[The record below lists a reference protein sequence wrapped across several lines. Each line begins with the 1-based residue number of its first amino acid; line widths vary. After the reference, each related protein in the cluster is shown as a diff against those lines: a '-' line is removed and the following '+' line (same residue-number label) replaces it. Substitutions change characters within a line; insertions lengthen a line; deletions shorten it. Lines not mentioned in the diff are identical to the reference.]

1 MKKYFSQKTCVIS
14 ALLTIP
20 STALLCWLVMGVLYR
35 RMPEYTE
42 LVTGYTTWTAY
53 YKQGDMTLAN
63 LFIGGLLGFF
73 LLYAVVLTLLSK
85 KWSWLCGSFDR
96 TGEYTAKQ
104 RESYAWFEDACF
116 LVIFSQFTL
125 AIFCRALIEEIFGMQ
140 PWLEK
145 LFPIFQC
152 ITLIVVGIFLFFN
165 HRCGKD
171 PQKQEWAAHQRK
183 RWVERM
189 QWFLPIAFVLFRIFE
204 YIRGGEVIELYRG
217 RNMTVVSNVAFW
229 LAIGYNGRLFHKC
242 KENLRPTISIMSFL
256 SLAVFASWTLP
267 NGTISGTPLEMYHY
281 GEIAEPLHELLN
293 YGVVPYIDT
302 MPIHGVCDYFQAA
315 VGKLLF
321 DGTYAS
327 IEPAMIVGCVLI
339 AMATAAVFYYFIDNK
354 LLGLL
359 CVLLFSLFGDKY
371 YYVRWAFALPFI
383 LIVFSKKMRKNF
395 PMQLWSWTFISIL
408 SIAWNSSIGGACAL
422 ATLPMIL
429 WECFHEKG
437 WKIFFRLNE
446 KEIRKKI
453 LPWYIPL
460 LILGICFIPMFFAI
474 LRYIVENSAAIL
486 ETTGD
491 ILKEEL
497 ASPYVWYATFGSGFS
512 LLAALIFTA
521 GKEGEEKKLALYAL
535 FFLIIFNL
543 VIVRYTFVRT
553 QFGERGIIATTI
565 CSLFLVLL
573 IFLPSLEK
581 RFSLWTAG
589 MMAFLFLA
597 TVLTKGS
604 NLLTM
609 PAKVFDRDTISD
621 DYTYATVEET
631 GIPGL
636 GDIYITEAQKEELM
650 NLNTLVNELCKDKKV
665 VDMTNQLSHYN
676 ILNKENLMP
685 FSSTYNTNNKV
696 MQTRAI
702 EVLEE
707 KQPEILIVAP
717 AWQHDSGSLST
728 RNYYMYQY
736 IQKHYTP
743 CKYENIIFL
752 TNDDEVRAQFE
763 PAYEEFSELTHIE
776 DLKMLPKAWGNEY
789 LKEEE
794 TEPLNVEWSLLD
806 TNATELGDDH
816 YTLNA
821 EENYF
826 LYAFPENQDGSEI
839 PFLRIIV
846 RDESGSTESLKFQG
860 VVYFMDEGKGVKET
874 HRFIFD
880 GSEGSFLIPLTTSP
894 YWSYS
899 EQIQSMMLDF
909 IRGSLEG
916 KQVSI
921 ETEFETRKPLK
932 EQMK

>member
-1 MKKYFSQKTCVIS
+1 MKKYFSQKICVIS

-20 STALLCWLVMGVLYR
+20 STALLCWLVMRVLYQ

-42 LVTGYTTWTAY
+42 FVTGYTTWTAY

-63 LFIGGLLGFF
+63 LFIGSLLGFF
-73 LLYAVVLTLLSK
+73 LLYAVLLTLLSK
-85 KWSWLCGSFDR
+85 KWSRLCGSFDR
-96 TGEYTAKQ
+96 TKEYTAKQ
-104 RESYAWFEDACF
+104 RESYGWFEDACF

-125 AIFCRALIEEIFGMQ
+125 AIFWGGLLKEIFGMQ
-140 PWLEK
+140 SWLEK
-145 LFPIFQC
+145 LFPIVQC
-152 ITLIVVGIFLFFN
+152 ITLLAVGIFLFFN
-165 HRCGKD
+165 YKCGKD
-171 PQKQEWAAHQRK
+171 PKKRKSWIEW
-183 RWVERM
+183 M
-189 QWFLPIAFVLFRIFE
+189 QCFLPLAFLLFHSFT
-204 YIRGGEVIELYRG
+204 YIRSGEVIELYRG
-217 RNMTVVSNVAFW
+217 KNMAMVSNVAFW
-229 LAIGYNGRLFHKC
+229 LAIGYNGRLFRKR
-242 KENLRPTISIMSFL
+242 KENLRPTISLMTFL

-281 GEIAEPLHELLN
+281 GEISEPLHEFLN
-293 YGVVPYIDT
+293 YGIVPYIDT

-327 IEPAMIVGCVLI
+327 IEPAMTVGCVLI
-339 AMATAAVFYYFIDNK
+339 AMATAAVFYYFIDNQ

-383 LIVFSKKMRKNF
+383 VIVFSKKMRKDF
-395 PMQLWSWTFISIL
+395 SMQLWSWTFISIL

-446 KEIRKKI
+446 KEVRRKI

-491 ILKEEL
+491 ILREEL
-497 ASPYVWYATFGSGFS
+497 ASPFVWYATFGFGLS
-512 LLAALIFTA
+512 LLAALIFPA

-553 QFGERGIIATTI
+553 QFGERGIIVTTI
-565 CSLFLVLL
+565 CSLFLILM

-589 MMAFLFLA
+589 MMALLFLT
-597 TVLTKGS
+597 TVVTRGS

-609 PAKVFDRDTISD
+609 PAKVFERDTISD

-636 GDIYITEAQKEELM
+636 GNIYITEKQKEELM
-650 NLNTLVNELCKDKKV
+650 NLNTLVNDLCRDKKV

-685 FSSTYNTNNKV
+685 FSSTYNTNNRV

-702 EVLEE
+702 EVLQE

-736 IQKHYTP
+736 LQKHYTP
-743 CKYENIIFL
+743 CKYKNIIFL
-752 TNDDEVRAQFE
+752 TNDDEVRARFE
-763 PAYEEFSELTHIE
+763 PAYEEFGKLQHIE
-776 DLKMLPKAWGNEY
+776 DLKMLPKAWGNEV
-789 LKEEE
+789 LKEQE
-794 TEPLNVEWSLLD
+794 TEALKIDWSLLD
-806 TNATELGDDH
+806 TNATELGDDR
-816 YTLNA
+816 YILNA

-826 LYAFPENQDGSEI
+826 LYAFPENRDGSEI
-839 PFLRIIV
+839 PFLRITV
-846 RDESGSTESLKFQG
+846 RDESGSGDPLKFQG
-860 VVYFMDEGKGVKET
+860 VVYFMNEGKGVKEA
-874 HRFIFD
+874 HRFTFD

-899 EQIQSMMLDF
+899 DKLQSMMLDF
-909 IRGSLEG
+909 ISGSLAG

-921 ETEFETRKPLK
+921 KTEFETLK
-932 EQMK
+932 LTER

>member
-1 MKKYFSQKTCVIS
+1 MKKYFSQKICVIS

-20 STALLCWLVMGVLYR
+20 STALLCWLVMRVLYQ

-42 LVTGYTTWTAY
+42 FVTGYTTWTAY

-63 LFIGGLLGFF
+63 LFIGSLLGFF
-73 LLYAVVLTLLSK
+73 LLYAVLLTLLSK
-85 KWSWLCGSFDR
+85 KWSRLCGSFDR
-96 TGEYTAKQ
+96 TKEYTAKQ
-104 RESYAWFEDACF
+104 RESYGWFEDACF

-125 AIFCRALIEEIFGMQ
+125 AIFWGGLLKEIFGMQ
-140 PWLEK
+140 SWLEK
-145 LFPIFQC
+145 LFPIVQC
-152 ITLIVVGIFLFFN
+152 ITLLAVGIFLFFN
-165 HRCGKD
+165 YKCGKD
-171 PQKQEWAAHQRK
+171 PKKRKSWIEW
-183 RWVERM
+183 M
-189 QWFLPIAFVLFRIFE
+189 QCFLPLAFLLFHSFT
-204 YIRGGEVIELYRG
+204 YIRSGEVIELYRG
-217 RNMTVVSNVAFW
+217 KNMAMVSNVAFW
-229 LAIGYNGRLFHKC
+229 LAIGYNGRLFRKR
-242 KENLRPTISIMSFL
+242 KENLRPTISLMTFL

-281 GEIAEPLHELLN
+281 GEISEPLHEFLN
-293 YGVVPYIDT
+293 YGIVPYIDT

-327 IEPAMIVGCVLI
+327 IEPAMTVGCVLI
-339 AMATAAVFYYFIDNK
+339 AMATAAVFYYFIDNQ

-383 LIVFSKKMRKNF
+383 VIVFSKKMRKDF
-395 PMQLWSWTFISIL
+395 SMQLWSWTFISIL

-422 ATLPMIL
+422 STLPMIL

-446 KEIRKKI
+446 KEVRRKI

-491 ILKEEL
+491 ILREEL
-497 ASPYVWYATFGSGFS
+497 ASPFVWYATFGFGNS
-512 LLAALIFTA
+512 LLAALIFPA

-535 FFLIIFNL
+535 FCLIIFNL

-553 QFGERGIIATTI
+553 QFGERGIIVTTI
-565 CSLFLVLL
+565 CSLFLILM

-589 MMAFLFLA
+589 MMALLFLT
-597 TVLTKGS
+597 TVVTRGS

-609 PAKVFDRDTISD
+609 PAKVFERDTISD

-636 GDIYITEAQKEELM
+636 GNIYITEEQKEELM
-650 NLNTLVNELCKDKKV
+650 NLNALVNDLCRDKKV

-685 FSSTYNTNNKV
+685 FSSTYNTNNRV

-702 EVLEE
+702 EVLQE

-736 IQKHYTP
+736 LQKHYTP
-743 CKYENIIFL
+743 CKYKNIIFL
-752 TNDDEVRAQFE
+752 TNDDEVRARFE
-763 PAYEEFSELTHIE
+763 PAYEEFGKLQHIE
-776 DLKMLPKAWGNEY
+776 DLKMLPKAWGNEV
-789 LKEEE
+789 LKEQE
-794 TEPLNVEWSLLD
+794 TEALKIDWSLLD
-806 TNATELGDDH
+806 TNATELGDDR
-816 YTLNA
+816 YILNA

-826 LYAFPENQDGSEI
+826 LYAFPENRDGSEI
-839 PFLRIIV
+839 PFLRITV
-846 RDESGSTESLKFQG
+846 RDESGSGDPLKFQG
-860 VVYFMDEGKGVKET
+860 VVYFMNEGKGVKEA
-874 HRFIFD
+874 HRFTFD

-899 EQIQSMMLDF
+899 DKLQSMMLDF
-909 IRGSLEG
+909 ISGSLAG

-921 ETEFETRKPLK
+921 KTEFETLK
-932 EQMK
+932 LTER

>member
-1 MKKYFSQKTCVIS
+1 MKKYFSQKICVIS

-20 STALLCWLVMGVLYR
+20 STALLCWLVMRVLYQ

-42 LVTGYTTWTAY
+42 FVTGYTTWTAY

-63 LFIGGLLGFF
+63 LFIGSLLGFF
-73 LLYAVVLTLLSK
+73 LLYAVLLTLLSK
-85 KWSWLCGSFDR
+85 KWSRLCGSFDR
-96 TGEYTAKQ
+96 TKEYTAKQ
-104 RESYAWFEDACF
+104 RESYGWFEDACF

-125 AIFCRALIEEIFGMQ
+125 AIFWGGLLKEIFGMQ
-140 PWLEK
+140 SWLEK
-145 LFPIFQC
+145 LFPIVQC
-152 ITLIVVGIFLFFN
+152 ITLLAVAIFLFFN
-165 HRCGKD
+165 YKCGKD
-171 PQKQEWAAHQRK
+171 PKKRKSWIEW
-183 RWVERM
+183 M
-189 QWFLPIAFVLFRIFE
+189 QCFLPLAFLRFHSFT
-204 YIRGGEVIELYRG
+204 YIRSGEVIELYLG
-217 RNMTVVSNVAFW
+217 KNMAMVSNVAFW
-229 LAIGYNGRLFHKC
+229 LAIGYNGRLFRKR
-242 KENLRPTISIMSFL
+242 KENLRPTISLMTFL

-281 GEIAEPLHELLN
+281 GEISEPLHEFLN
-293 YGVVPYIDT
+293 YGIVPYIDT

-327 IEPAMIVGCVLI
+327 IEPAMTVGCVFI
-339 AMATAAVFYYFIDNK
+339 AMATAAVFYYFIDNQ

-383 LIVFSKKMRKNF
+383 VIVFSKKMRKDF
-395 PMQLWSWTFISIL
+395 SMQLWSWTFISIL

-437 WKIFFRLNE
+437 WKIFFHLNE
-446 KEIRKKI
+446 KEVRRKI

-491 ILKEEL
+491 ILREEL
-497 ASPYVWYATFGSGFS
+497 ASPFVWYATFGFGLS
-512 LLAALIFTA
+512 LLAALIFPA

-553 QFGERGIIATTI
+553 QFGERGIIVTTI
-565 CSLFLVLL
+565 CSLFLILM

-589 MMAFLFLA
+589 MMALLFLA
-597 TVLTKGS
+597 TVATRGS

-609 PAKVFDRDTISD
+609 PAKVFERDTISN

-636 GDIYITEAQKEELM
+636 GNIYITEKQKEELM
-650 NLNTLVNELCKDKKV
+650 NLNTLVNDLCRDKKV

-685 FSSTYNTNNKV
+685 FSSTYNTNNRV

-702 EVLEE
+702 EVLQE

-736 IQKHYTP
+736 LQKHYTP
-743 CKYENIIFL
+743 CKYKNIIFL
-752 TNDDEVRAQFE
+752 TNDDEVRARFE
-763 PAYEEFSELTHIE
+763 PAYEEFGKLQHIE
-776 DLKMLPKAWGNEY
+776 DLKMLPKAWGNEV
-789 LKEEE
+789 LKEQE
-794 TEPLNVEWSLLD
+794 TEALKIDWSLLD
-806 TNATELGDDH
+806 TNATELGDDR
-816 YTLNA
+816 YILNA

-826 LYAFPENQDGSEI
+826 LYAFPENRDGSEI
-839 PFLRIIV
+839 PFLRITV
-846 RDESGSTESLKFQG
+846 RDESGSGDPLKFQG
-860 VVYFMDEGKGVKET
+860 VVYFMNEGKGVKEA
-874 HRFIFD
+874 HRFTFD

-899 EQIQSMMLDF
+899 DKLQSMMLDF
-909 IRGSLEG
+909 ISGSLAG

-921 ETEFETRKPLK
+921 KTEFETLK
-932 EQMK
+932 LTER

>member
-1 MKKYFSQKTCVIS
+1 MKRYFSQKICIIS
-14 ALLTIP
+14 AALTIP
-20 STALLCWLVMGVLYR
+20 STALLCWLVMRVLYQQ
-35 RMPEYTE
+35 MPEYGE
-42 LVTGYTTWTAY
+42 FVTGYTTWTAY

-63 LFIGGLLGFF
+63 LYIGGLLGFF
-73 LLYAVVLTLLSK
+73 LLYAGILTLLSK

-96 TGEYTAKQ
+96 TWEYTAKQ

-116 LVIFSQFTL
+116 LILFSEFL
-125 AIFCRALIEEIFGMQ
+125 LALICFVIEAFFGMQ

-145 LFPIFQC
+145 LFPILQC
-152 ITLIVVGIFLFFN
+152 ITLIGVGIFTNFVR
-165 HRCGKD
+165 RCGKD
-171 PQKQEWAAHQRK
+171 LAKQEQIRRQLKKYMEWEQWILPLSFLMLWNYEYLRDGAVIRLYQSTKMETTVLVLVVFCTLWNRAFFRK
-183 RWVERM
+183 HR
-189 QWFLPIAFVLFRIFE
+189 AD
-204 YIRGGEVIELYRG
+204 
-217 RNMTVVSNVAFW
+217 
-229 LAIGYNGRLFHKC
+229 
-242 KENLRPTISIMSFL
+242 LRPAISLSTFL

-395 PMQLWSWTFISIL
+395 PMLLWSWTFISIL

-446 KEIRKKI
+446 KEVRKKI
-453 LPWYIPL
+453 LSWYIPL

-497 ASPYVWYATFGSGFS
+497 ASRYVWYATFGFGFS
-512 LLAALIFTA
+512 LLAALIFPA
-521 GKEGEEKKLALYAL
+521 DKEGGEKKLAWYAL
-535 FFLIIFNL
+535 LFLLIFNL

-553 QFGERGIIATTI
+553 QFGERGIIVTTI

-597 TVLTKGS
+597 TVLTRGS

-609 PAKVFDRDTISD
+609 PAKVFERDTISD

-636 GDIYITEAQKEELM
+636 GDIYITETQKKELM
-650 NLNTLVNELCKDKKV
+650 SLNTLVNDLCRDKKV

-676 ILNKENLMP
+676 ILNRENLMP

-707 KQPEILIVAP
+707 KQPELIIVAP

-763 PAYEEFSELTHIE
+763 PAYEEFAELTHIE

-794 TEPLNVEWSLLD
+794 TEPLNVDWSLLD
-806 TNATELGDDH
+806 TNATELGEDQ
-816 YTLNA
+816 YVLNA

-826 LYAFPENQDGSEI
+826 LYTFPENQDGSEI
-839 PFLRIIV
+839 PFLRITI
-846 RDESGSTESLKFQG
+846 RDESGSEEPLKFQG
-860 VVYFMDEGKGVKET
+860 VVYFMDEGKGVREA
-874 HRFIFD
+874 HRFTFD

-894 YWSYS
+894 WWSYS
-899 EQIQSMMLDF
+899 DQIQSMLLDF
-909 IRGSLEG
+909 VHRSLEG

-921 ETEFETRKPLK
+921 ETEFEMLKPL
-932 EQMK
+932 EGQMKR

>member
-1 MKKYFSQKTCVIS
+1 MKKYFSQKICVIS

-20 STALLCWLVMGVLYR
+20 STALLCWLVMRVLYQ

-42 LVTGYTTWTAY
+42 FVTGYTTWTAY

-63 LFIGGLLGFF
+63 LFIGSLLGFF
-73 LLYAVVLTLLSK
+73 LLYAVLLTLLSK
-85 KWSWLCGSFDR
+85 KWSRLCGSFDR
-96 TGEYTAKQ
+96 TKEYTAKQ
-104 RESYAWFEDACF
+104 RESYGWFEDACF

-125 AIFCRALIEEIFGMQ
+125 AIFWGGLLKEIFGMQ
-140 PWLEK
+140 SWLEK
-145 LFPIFQC
+145 LFPIVQC
-152 ITLIVVGIFLFFN
+152 ITLLAVGIFLFFN
-165 HRCGKD
+165 YKCGKD
-171 PQKQEWAAHQRK
+171 PKKRKSWIEW
-183 RWVERM
+183 M
-189 QWFLPIAFVLFRIFE
+189 QCFLPLAFLLFHSFT
-204 YIRGGEVIELYRG
+204 YIRSGEVIELYRG
-217 RNMTVVSNVAFW
+217 KNMAMVSNVAFW
-229 LAIGYNGRLFHKC
+229 LAIGYNGRLFRKR
-242 KENLRPTISIMSFL
+242 KENLRPTISLMTFL

-281 GEIAEPLHELLN
+281 GEISEPLHEFLN
-293 YGVVPYIDT
+293 YGIVPYINT

-327 IEPAMIVGCVLI
+327 IEPAMTVGCVLI
-339 AMATAAVFYYFIDNK
+339 AMATAAVFYYFIDNQ

-383 LIVFSKKMRKNF
+383 VIVFSKKMRKDF
-395 PMQLWSWTFISIL
+395 SMQLWSWTFISIL

-446 KEIRKKI
+446 KEVRRKI

-491 ILKEEL
+491 ILREEL
-497 ASPYVWYATFGSGFS
+497 ASPFVWYATFGFGLS
-512 LLAALIFTA
+512 LLAALIFPA

-553 QFGERGIIATTI
+553 QFGERGIIVTTI
-565 CSLFLVLL
+565 CSLFLILM

-589 MMAFLFLA
+589 MMALLFLT
-597 TVLTKGS
+597 TVVTRGS

-609 PAKVFDRDTISD
+609 PAKVFERDTISD

-636 GDIYITEAQKEELM
+636 GNIYITEKQKEELM
-650 NLNTLVNELCKDKKV
+650 NLNTLVNDLCRDKKV

-685 FSSTYNTNNKV
+685 FSSTYNTNNRV

-702 EVLEE
+702 EVLQE

-736 IQKHYTP
+736 LQKHYTP
-743 CKYENIIFL
+743 CKYKNIIFL
-752 TNDDEVRAQFE
+752 TNDDEVRARFE
-763 PAYEEFSELTHIE
+763 PAYEEFGKLQHIE
-776 DLKMLPKAWGNEY
+776 DLKMLPKAWGNEV
-789 LKEEE
+789 LKEQE
-794 TEPLNVEWSLLD
+794 TEALKIDWSLLD
-806 TNATELGDDH
+806 TNATELGDDR
-816 YTLNA
+816 YILNA

-826 LYAFPENQDGSEI
+826 LYAFPENRDGSEI
-839 PFLRIIV
+839 PFLRITV
-846 RDESGSTESLKFQG
+846 RDESGSGDPLKFQG
-860 VVYFMDEGKGVKET
+860 VVYFMNEGKGVKEA
-874 HRFIFD
+874 HRFTFD

-899 EQIQSMMLDF
+899 DKLQSMMLDF
-909 IRGSLEG
+909 ISGSLAG

-921 ETEFETRKPLK
+921 KTEFETLK
-932 EQMK
+932 LTER

>member
-1 MKKYFSQKTCVIS
+1 
-14 ALLTIP
+14 
-20 STALLCWLVMGVLYR
+20 
-35 RMPEYTE
+35 
-42 LVTGYTTWTAY
+42 
-53 YKQGDMTLAN
+53 
-63 LFIGGLLGFF
+63 
-73 LLYAVVLTLLSK
+73 
-85 KWSWLCGSFDR
+85 
-96 TGEYTAKQ
+96 
-104 RESYAWFEDACF
+104 
-116 LVIFSQFTL
+116 
-125 AIFCRALIEEIFGMQ
+125 
-140 PWLEK
+140 
-145 LFPIFQC
+145 
-152 ITLIVVGIFLFFN
+152 
-165 HRCGKD
+165 
-171 PQKQEWAAHQRK
+171 
-183 RWVERM
+183 
-189 QWFLPIAFVLFRIFE
+189 
-204 YIRGGEVIELYRG
+204 
-217 RNMTVVSNVAFW
+217 
-229 LAIGYNGRLFHKC
+229 
-242 KENLRPTISIMSFL
+242 
-256 SLAVFASWTLP
+256 
-267 NGTISGTPLEMYHY
+267 MYHY
-281 GEIAEPLHELLN
+281 GEISEPLHELLN
-293 YGVVPYIDT
+293 YGIVPYIDT

-327 IEPAMIVGCVLI
+327 IEPAMTVGCVLI
-339 AMATAAVFYYFIDNK
+339 AMATAAVFYYFIDNQ

-383 LIVFSKKMRKNF
+383 VIVFSKKMRKDF
-395 PMQLWSWTFISIL
+395 SMQLWSWTFISIL

-446 KEIRKKI
+446 KEVRRKI

-491 ILKEEL
+491 ILREEL
-497 ASPYVWYATFGSGFS
+497 ASPFVWYATFGFGLS
-512 LLAALIFTA
+512 LLAALI
-521 GKEGEEKKLALYAL
+521 
-535 FFLIIFNL
+535 FLIIFNL

-553 QFGERGIIATTI
+553 QFGERGIIVTTI
-565 CSLFLVLL
+565 CSLFLILM
-573 IFLPSLEK
+573 IFLPSLEQ

-589 MMAFLFLA
+589 MMALLFLA
-597 TVLTKGS
+597 TVVTRGS

-609 PAKVFDRDTISD
+609 PAKVFERDMISD

-636 GDIYITEAQKEELM
+636 GNIYITEEQKEELM
-650 NLNTLVNELCKDKKV
+650 NLNTLVNDLCRDKKV

-685 FSSTYNTNNKV
+685 FSSTYNTNNRV

-702 EVLEE
+702 EVLQE

-736 IQKHYTP
+736 LQKHYTP
-743 CKYENIIFL
+743 CKYKNIIFL
-752 TNDDEVRAQFE
+752 TNDDEVRARFE
-763 PAYEEFSELTHIE
+763 PAYEEFGKLQHIE
-776 DLKMLPKAWGNEY
+776 DLKMLPKAWGNEV
-789 LKEEE
+789 LKEQE
-794 TEPLNVEWSLLD
+794 TETLKTDWSLLD
-806 TNATELGDDH
+806 TNASELGDDQ
-816 YTLNA
+816 YILNA

-826 LYAFPENQDGSEI
+826 LYAFTENRDGSEM
-839 PFLRIIV
+839 PFLRITV
-846 RDESGSTESLKFQG
+846 RDESGSGEPLKFQG
-860 VVYFMDEGKGVKET
+860 VVYFMNEGKGVKEA
-874 HRFIFD
+874 HRFTFD

-899 EQIQSMMLDF
+899 DELQSMMLDF
-909 IRGSLEG
+909 ISGSLAG

-921 ETEFETRKPLK
+921 KTEFETLK
-932 EQMK
+932 LTER

>member
-1 MKKYFSQKTCVIS
+1 MKKYFSQKICVIS

-20 STALLCWLVMGVLYR
+20 STALLCWLVMRVLYQ

-42 LVTGYTTWTAY
+42 FVTGYTTWTAY

-73 LLYAVVLTLLSK
+73 LLYAVLLTLLSK
-85 KWSWLCGSFDR
+85 KWSRLCGSFDR
-96 TGEYTAKQ
+96 TKEYTAKQ
-104 RESYAWFEDACF
+104 RESYGWFEDACF
-116 LVIFSQFTL
+116 LILISQFIL
-125 AIFCRALIEEIFGMQ
+125 ALFGYGMEAFLGIQ
-140 PWLEK
+140 AWLEK
-145 LFPIFQC
+145 LFPIVQC
-152 ITLIVVGIFLFFN
+152 ITLIGVGIFLFFN
-165 HRCGKD
+165 YKCGKD
-171 PQKQEWAAHQRK
+171 PQKRK
-183 RWVERM
+183 PNREQLNKYM
-189 QWFLPIAFVLFRIFE
+189 QWGQWILPISFLMLGNYE
-204 YIRGGEVIELYRG
+204 YIREGQVIRLYQ
-217 RNMTVVSNVAFW
+217 NVKMQTVVLILIVVCT
-229 LAIGYNGRLFHKC
+229 LYNRKFFRKYR
-242 KENLRPTISIMSFL
+242 EDYRPALSLPTFL

-281 GEIAEPLHELLN
+281 GEISEPLHELLN
-293 YGVVPYIDT
+293 YGIVPYIDT

-327 IEPAMIVGCVLI
+327 IEPAMTVGCVLI
-339 AMATAAVFYYFIDNK
+339 AMATAAVFYYFIDNQ

-383 LIVFSKKMRKNF
+383 VIVFSKKMRKDF
-395 PMQLWSWTFISIL
+395 SMQLWSWTFISIL

-446 KEIRKKI
+446 KEVRRKI

-491 ILKEEL
+491 ILREEL
-497 ASPYVWYATFGSGFS
+497 ASPFVWYATFGFGLS
-512 LLAALIFTA
+512 LLAALIFPA

-553 QFGERGIIATTI
+553 QFGERGIIVTTI
-565 CSLFLVLL
+565 CSLFLILM

-597 TVLTKGS
+597 TVVTRGS

-609 PAKVFDRDTISD
+609 PAKVFERDTISD

-636 GDIYITEAQKEELM
+636 GNIYITEEQKEELM
-650 NLNTLVNELCKDKKV
+650 NLNTLVNDLCRDKKV

-685 FSSTYNTNNKV
+685 FSSTYNTNNRV
-696 MQTRAI
+696 MQIRAI
-702 EVLEE
+702 EVLQE

-736 IQKHYTP
+736 LQKHYTP
-743 CKYENIIFL
+743 CKYKNIIFL
-752 TNDDEVRAQFE
+752 TNDDEVRARFE
-763 PAYEEFSELTHIE
+763 PAYEEFGKLQHIE
-776 DLKMLPKAWGNEY
+776 DLKMLPKAWGNEV
-789 LKEEE
+789 LKEQE
-794 TEPLNVEWSLLD
+794 TEALKTDWSLLD
-806 TNATELGDDH
+806 TNASELGDDR
-816 YTLNA
+816 YILNA

-826 LYAFPENQDGSEI
+826 LYAFPENRDGSEI
-839 PFLRIIV
+839 PFLRITV
-846 RDESGSTESLKFQG
+846 RDESGSGELLKFQG
-860 VVYFMDEGKGVKET
+860 VVYFMNEGKGVKEA
-874 HRFIFD
+874 HRFTFD

-899 EQIQSMMLDF
+899 DELQSMMLDF
-909 IRGSLEG
+909 ISGSLAG

-921 ETEFETRKPLK
+921 KTEFETLK
-932 EQMK
+932 LTER

>member
-1 MKKYFSQKTCVIS
+1 MKKYFSQKICVIS

-20 STALLCWLVMGVLYR
+20 STALLCWLVMRVLYQ

-42 LVTGYTTWTAY
+42 FVTGYTTWTAY

-63 LFIGGLLGFF
+63 LFIGSLLGFF
-73 LLYAVVLTLLSK
+73 LLYAVLLTLLSK
-85 KWSWLCGSFDR
+85 KWSRLCGSFDR
-96 TGEYTAKQ
+96 TKEYTAKQ
-104 RESYAWFEDACF
+104 RESYGWFEDACF

-125 AIFCRALIEEIFGMQ
+125 AIFWGGLLKEIFGMQ
-140 PWLEK
+140 SWLEK
-145 LFPIFQC
+145 LFPIVQC
-152 ITLIVVGIFLFFN
+152 ITLLAVGIFLFFN
-165 HRCGKD
+165 YKCGKD
-171 PQKQEWAAHQRK
+171 PKKRKSWIEW
-183 RWVERM
+183 M
-189 QWFLPIAFVLFRIFE
+189 QCFLPLAFLLFHSFT
-204 YIRGGEVIELYRG
+204 YIRSGEVIELYRG
-217 RNMTVVSNVAFW
+217 KNMAMVSNVAFW
-229 LAIGYNGRLFHKC
+229 LAIGYNGRLFRKR
-242 KENLRPTISIMSFL
+242 KENLRPTISLMTFL

-281 GEIAEPLHELLN
+281 GEISEPLHEFLN
-293 YGVVPYIDT
+293 YGIVPYIDT

-327 IEPAMIVGCVLI
+327 IEPAMTVGCVLI
-339 AMATAAVFYYFIDNK
+339 AMATAAVFYYFIDNQ

-383 LIVFSKKMRKNF
+383 VIVFSKKMRKDF
-395 PMQLWSWTFISIL
+395 SMQLWSWTFISIL

-446 KEIRKKI
+446 KEVRRKI

-491 ILKEEL
+491 ILREEL
-497 ASPYVWYATFGSGFS
+497 ASPFVWYATFGFGLS
-512 LLAALIFTA
+512 LLAALIFPA

-553 QFGERGIIATTI
+553 QFGERGIIVTTI
-565 CSLFLVLL
+565 CSLFLILM

-589 MMAFLFLA
+589 MMALLFLA
-597 TVLTKGS
+597 TVATRGS

-609 PAKVFDRDTISD
+609 PAKVFERDTISN

-636 GDIYITEAQKEELM
+636 GNIYITEKQKEELM
-650 NLNTLVNELCKDKKV
+650 NLNTLVNDLCRDKKV

-685 FSSTYNTNNKV
+685 FSSTYNTNNRV

-702 EVLEE
+702 EVLQE

-736 IQKHYTP
+736 LQKHYTP
-743 CKYENIIFL
+743 CKYKNIIFL
-752 TNDDEVRAQFE
+752 TNDDEVRARFE
-763 PAYEEFSELTHIE
+763 PAYEEFGKLQHIE
-776 DLKMLPKAWGNEY
+776 DLKMLPKAWGNEV
-789 LKEEE
+789 LKEQE
-794 TEPLNVEWSLLD
+794 TEALKIDWSLLD
-806 TNATELGDDH
+806 TNATELGDDR
-816 YTLNA
+816 YILNA

-826 LYAFPENQDGSEI
+826 LYAFPENRDGSEI
-839 PFLRIIV
+839 PFLRITV
-846 RDESGSTESLKFQG
+846 RDESGSGDPLKFQG
-860 VVYFMDEGKGVKET
+860 VVYFMNEGKGVKEA
-874 HRFIFD
+874 HRFTFD

-899 EQIQSMMLDF
+899 DKLQSMMLDF
-909 IRGSLEG
+909 ISGSLAG

-921 ETEFETRKPLK
+921 KTEFETLK
-932 EQMK
+932 LTER

>member
-1 MKKYFSQKTCVIS
+1 MKKYFSQKICVIS

-20 STALLCWLVMGVLYR
+20 STALLCWLVMRVLYQ

-42 LVTGYTTWTAY
+42 FVTGYTTWTAY

-63 LFIGGLLGFF
+63 LFIGSLLGFF
-73 LLYAVVLTLLSK
+73 LLYAVLLTLLSK
-85 KWSWLCGSFDR
+85 KWSRLCGSFDR
-96 TGEYTAKQ
+96 TKEYTAKQ
-104 RESYAWFEDACF
+104 RESYGWFEDACF

-125 AIFCRALIEEIFGMQ
+125 AIFWGGLLKEIFGMQ
-140 PWLEK
+140 SWLEK
-145 LFPIFQC
+145 LFPIVQC
-152 ITLIVVGIFLFFN
+152 ITLLAVGIFLFFN
-165 HRCGKD
+165 YKCGKD
-171 PQKQEWAAHQRK
+171 PKKRKSWIEW
-183 RWVERM
+183 M
-189 QWFLPIAFVLFRIFE
+189 QCFLPLAFLLFHSFT
-204 YIRGGEVIELYRG
+204 YIRSGEVIELYRG
-217 RNMTVVSNVAFW
+217 KNMAMVSNVAFW
-229 LAIGYNGRLFHKC
+229 LAIGYNGRLFRKR
-242 KENLRPTISIMSFL
+242 KENLRPTISLMTFL

-281 GEIAEPLHELLN
+281 GEISEPLHEFLN
-293 YGVVPYIDT
+293 YGIVPYIDT

-327 IEPAMIVGCVLI
+327 IEPAMTVGCVFI
-339 AMATAAVFYYFIDNK
+339 AMATAAVFYYFIDNQ

-383 LIVFSKKMRKNF
+383 VIVFSKKMRKDF
-395 PMQLWSWTFISIL
+395 SMQLWSWTFISIL

-446 KEIRKKI
+446 KEVRRKI

-491 ILKEEL
+491 ILREEL
-497 ASPYVWYATFGSGFS
+497 ASPFVWYATFGFGLS
-512 LLAALIFTA
+512 LLAALIFPA

-553 QFGERGIIATTI
+553 QFGERGIIVTTI
-565 CSLFLVLL
+565 CSLFLILM

-589 MMAFLFLA
+589 MMALLFLT
-597 TVLTKGS
+597 TVVTRGS

-609 PAKVFDRDTISD
+609 PAKVFERDTISD

-636 GDIYITEAQKEELM
+636 GNIYITEKQKEELM
-650 NLNTLVNELCKDKKV
+650 NLNTLVNDLCRDKKV

-685 FSSTYNTNNKV
+685 FSSTYNTNNRV

-702 EVLEE
+702 EVLQE

-736 IQKHYTP
+736 LQKHYTP
-743 CKYENIIFL
+743 CKYKNIIFL
-752 TNDDEVRAQFE
+752 TNDDEVRARFE
-763 PAYEEFSELTHIE
+763 PAYEEFGKLQHIE
-776 DLKMLPKAWGNEY
+776 DLKMLPKAWGNEV
-789 LKEEE
+789 LKEQE
-794 TEPLNVEWSLLD
+794 TEALKIDWSLLD
-806 TNATELGDDH
+806 TNATELGDDR
-816 YTLNA
+816 YILNA

-826 LYAFPENQDGSEI
+826 LYAFPENRDGSEI
-839 PFLRIIV
+839 PFLRITV
-846 RDESGSTESLKFQG
+846 RDESGSGEPLKFQG
-860 VVYFMDEGKGVKET
+860 VVYFMNEGKGVKEA
-874 HRFIFD
+874 HRFTFD
-880 GSEGSFLIPLTTSP
+880 GSEGSFLMS
-894 YWSYS
+894 
-899 EQIQSMMLDF
+899 F
-909 IRGSLEG
+909 SL
-916 KQVSI
+916 
-921 ETEFETRKPLK
+921 
-932 EQMK
+932 

>member
-1 MKKYFSQKTCVIS
+1 MKKYFSQKICVIS
-14 ALLTIP
+14 AILTIP
-20 STALLCWLVMGVLYR
+20 STALLCWLVMRVLYQ
-35 RMPEYTE
+35 RMPEYSE
-42 LVTGYTTWTAY
+42 FVTGYTTWTAY

-63 LFIGGLLGFF
+63 LFIGSLLGFF
-73 LLYAVVLTLLSK
+73 LLYALILTLISK
-85 KWSWLCGSFDR
+85 KWGWLCGSLDR
-96 TGEYTAKQ
+96 IKEYTTKQ
-104 RESYAWFEDACF
+104 RETYEWFEDTCF
-116 LVIFSQFTL
+116 LLLISQFIL
-125 AIFCRALIEEIFGMQ
+125 AILCFLIEAIAGMQ

-145 LFPIFQC
+145 IFPILQC
-152 ITLIVVGIFLFFN
+152 ITLFSVYIFANFVR
-165 HRCGKD
+165 RCGKLPGKSD
-171 PQKQEWAAHQRK
+171 QGKGRMKNAIEWL
-183 RWVERM
+183 
-189 QWFLPIAFVLFRIFE
+189 QWFLPLSFLMLWNYE
-204 YIRGGEVIELYRG
+204 YLRDGEVIRLYQNRKMQAVVLLLIVLCTLYNRRFLKKHREDG
-217 RNMTVVSNVAFW
+217 RA
-229 LAIGYNGRLFHKC
+229 AIGL
-242 KENLRPTISIMSFL
+242 PTFL
-256 SLAVFASWTLP
+256 SLAVFASYTLP

-327 IEPAMIVGCVLI
+327 IEPAMIVGCIFI
-339 AMATAAVFYYFIDNK
+339 AMATAAVFYFFIDNK

-383 LIVFSKKMRKNF
+383 VIVFSKKMRKDF
-395 PMQLWSWTFISIL
+395 PMQLWSWTFLSIL

-446 KEIRKKI
+446 KEVRRKI

-497 ASPYVWYATFGSGFS
+497 ASKYVWYATFGFGFS
-512 LLAALIFTA
+512 LLSALIFPA
-521 GKEGEEKKLALYAL
+521 EKGDGEKKLAIYAL
-535 FFLIIFNL
+535 LFLIIFNL

-553 QFGERGIIATTI
+553 QFGERGIIVTTI

-581 RFSLWTAG
+581 YFSLWTAG

-597 TVLTKGS
+597 TVVTKGS

-609 PAKVFDRDTISD
+609 PSKVFERDTISD
-621 DYTYATVEET
+621 DYVYATVEET

-636 GDIYITEAQKEELM
+636 GDIYITETQKEELM
-650 NLNTLVNELCKDKKV
+650 NLNILVNDLCKDKKV

-702 EVLEE
+702 EVLKE
-707 KQPEILIVAP
+707 KQPELIIVAP

-728 RNYYMYQY
+728 RNYYLYQY
-736 IQKHYTP
+736 IQKNYTP

-752 TNDDEVRAQFE
+752 TNDDEVRARFE
-763 PAYEEFSELTHIE
+763 PAYEEFANLTHIE
-776 DLKMLPKAWGNEY
+776 DLKMLPKAWGNDS

-794 TEPLNVEWSLLD
+794 TDVLSVDWSLLD
-806 TNATELGDDH
+806 TNATELGDNQ
-816 YTLNA
+816 YILNA

-826 LYAFPENQDGSEI
+826 LYSFTENQAGSEI
-839 PFLRIIV
+839 PFLRITIK
-846 RDESGSTESLKFQG
+846 DESGSEEPLKFQG
-860 VVYFMDEGKGVKET
+860 VVYFMDEGKSVKEA
-874 HRFIFD
+874 HRFTFD
-880 GSEGSFLIPLTTSP
+880 GSEGSFLVPLTTSP
-894 YWSYS
+894 WWSYS
-899 EQIQSMMLDF
+899 DQIESMLLDF
-909 IRGSLEG
+909 VHSSLEG
-916 KQVSI
+916 KQVRI
-921 ETEFETRKPLK
+921 ETEFETLK
-932 EQMK
+932 LLEEQSK